1 MRIDGCCRN
10 VEKVIISGFIV
21 KDDFKFPYILT
32 YCKNCGRV
40 GHGRSYIEDGWK
52 IDASHD

>member
-21 KDDFKFPYILT
+21 KDYFKFPYILT